1 MRVHRRSGWQ
11 EAAGGPQSLGNKGAD
26 SDVRR
31 GRRKMDMEG
40 QRASEGKS
48 T

>member
-1 MRVHRRSGWQ
+1 MRVHRCSGWQ
-11 EAAGGPQSLGNKGAD
+11 EAGGGPQSLRNKGAD

-31 GRRKMDMEG
+31 GGRKMDMEG
-40 QRASEGKS
+40 QRASKGKS